1 MSIQESINQQLI
13 TLPENLQAEIL
24 DFVMF
29 LKCRHT
35 KFNSIS
41 DNPLAEEQRKRKIVD
56 CLTKLSARNPF
67 FEIKDPVAWQREIRK
82 GRPLPGRD

>member
-29 LKCRHT
+29 LKFRHN
-35 KFNSIS
+35 KSNSIY
-41 DNPLAEEQRKRKIVD
+41 DNPLTEEQRKRKIVD
-56 CLTKLSARNPF
+56 CLTKLAERNPF
-67 FEIKDPVAWQREIRK
+67 FEIKDPIAWQREIRK
-82 GRPLPGRD
+82 DRPLPGRD